1 MCIDKRTRGVTS
13 EFIRR
18 ALLYLA
24 CRWWEGGRKR
34 SIDRRRAINHGVGRG
49 RSPGELGPWVDDLFA
64 TTFFSDRRSRT
75 NCPGDRLEFR
85 RLRWA
90 IKHGMKNAKKKIVL
104 GPVPHHHLRRQ
115 RPLLSRDYPNQH
127 LPVLREEVARGRL
140 DPSQVNRPHDV
151 QLIASSGELQAR
163 LNHEESA
170 YRSWKD
176 P

>member
-1 MCIDKRTRGVTS
+1 
-13 EFIRR
+13 
-18 ALLYLA
+18 
-24 CRWWEGGRKR
+24 
-34 SIDRRRAINHGVGRG
+34 VGRG
-49 RSPGELGPWVDDLFA
+49 SLRHHFLQRQKVEDELSGGSVGIQKA
-64 TTFFSDRRSRT
+64 S
-75 NCPGDRLEFR
+75 G
-85 RLRWA
+85 WA
-90 IKHGMKNAKKKIVL
+90 IKHEMRNAKKRKKKIVL

-176 P
+176 PYEE